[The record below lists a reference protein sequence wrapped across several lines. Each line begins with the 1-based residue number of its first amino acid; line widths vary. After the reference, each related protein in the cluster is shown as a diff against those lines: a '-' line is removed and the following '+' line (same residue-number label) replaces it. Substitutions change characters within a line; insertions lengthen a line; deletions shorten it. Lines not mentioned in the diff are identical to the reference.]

1 MTTAQNDRTAQP
13 LDPPPTSRRLLAAII
28 VALVVLTAIPYLQV
42 VSQDFVNYDDSRYI
56 TDNPFVLKGI
66 TWDGVKY
73 AFGLS
78 SGSQYHPLAWL
89 SHMLDVQLFG
99 VDAGKMKLV
108 NVFFHCINAVLV
120 FFLLRKLSRSLWP
133 AAILA
138 GVWALHP
145 LRVEAVAWASER
157 REVLYSMFGLLTLL
171 AYIAYGERRSIA
183 RYLLVYL
190 LFVLTLLCKP
200 MLVTLPCVLLLMDF
214 WPLGRFRLSLGGPNL
229 RRFGLAV
236 LEKLPMVPIVVISSW
251 FTVIITHNAGAVTGL
266 DAVPFHVRLSNM
278 CAAYLWYFTM
288 TIAPHDLTVFY
299 VIPESYP
306 PLRVAA
312 GALLLIAGSG
322 LAFWLGRR
330 RGFVTT
336 GWFMFVGTLVP
347 VIGLMQVGGQ
357 AYADRYSYF
366 TTLGLFIIAACGLA
380 ELSIRYP
387 IKRSVVGFVAASVAL
402 IFTVVTWL
410 QVTYWDNSL
419 ALWERS
425 LLVEE
430 KNPTALNNLGN
441 VYSRLGNSELAR
453 THWKRAV
460 EIYPFSKAAAN
471 LAMDNIML
479 AEHTND
485 PRERGRL
492 YAEAQRLMVNAIK
505 GKPNDPFLLSHL
517 ATILIRQGRYDG
529 AVEVLRVA
537 VESRSPR
544 AHTAEQKLKTTL
556 IELCL
561 PPAPGARSYLC
572 TFLHTTPERSS
583 WLVGLIDALIKTG
596 RVDLARGVIA
606 SAVRCMPDD
615 PRWSEAAR
623 NVGLDPQEIL
633 STPLGG
639 DQGVKRDTGDARPP
653 LPGE

>member
-1 MTTAQNDRTAQP
+1 M
-13 LDPPPTSRRLLAAII
+13 AAII

-42 VSQDFVNYDDSRYI
+42 VGQEFVNYDDSRYI

-66 TWDGVKY
+66 TWEGVKY

-157 REVLYSMFGLLTLL
+157 REVLYAMFGLLTLM
-171 AYIAYGERRSIA
+171 AYIAYGERRSIG
-183 RYLLVYL
+183 RYALVYL
-190 LFVLTLLCKP
+190 LFILTLLCKP

-214 WPLGRFRLSLGGPNL
+214 WPLGRFRLSMDGPNL
-229 RRFGLAV
+229 RRLGLAV

-251 FTVIITHNAGAVTGL
+251 FTIIISHNAGAVTGL

-288 TIAPHDLTVFY
+288 TLAPHDLTVFY
-299 VIPESYP
+299 VIYANHSIP
-306 PLRVAA
+306 RVVA
-312 GALLLIAGSG
+312 GALLLVLGSG
-322 LAFWLGRR
+322 LAIRLGGRR
-330 RGFVTT
+330 GYTVT
-336 GWFMFVGTLVP
+336 GWFIFVGTLVP

-366 TTLGLFIIAACGLA
+366 TTLGLFIIAACSLA
-380 ELSIRYP
+380 ELSIRFP
-387 IKRSVVGFVAASVAL
+387 IKRSVAAFVVASVAV

-410 QVTYWDNSL
+410 QVEYWDSSL

-430 KNPTALNNLGN
+430 NNPTALNNLGS
-441 VYSRLGNSELAR
+441 VYSKLGNSELAR
-453 THWKRAV
+453 TYWKRAV
-460 EIYPFSKAAAN
+460 EIYPFNKAAAN
-471 LAMDNIML
+471 LAMDDIAL
-479 AEHTND
+479 AERTSD
-485 PRERGRL
+485 PKERSRL
-492 YAEAQRLMVNAIK
+492 YSEAQRQMINAIR
-505 GKPNDPFLLSHL
+505 GKPEDPFLLSHL
-517 ATILIRQGRYDG
+517 ATILIRQGKYDG

-537 VESRSPR
+537 VESRSAR
-544 AHTAEQKLKTTL
+544 AHTAERKLKTTL
-556 IELCL
+556 LELCL
-561 PPAPGARSYLC
+561 PPAPGVRPYLC
-572 TFLHTTPERSS
+572 VFLHATPDKSP

-623 NVGLDPQEIL
+623 KVGLEPQEIL

-639 DQGVKRDTGDARPP
+639 DQGVERGTGGAIIP
-653 LPGE
+653 LPNE

>member
-1 MTTAQNDRTAQP
+1 
-13 LDPPPTSRRLLAAII
+13 
-28 VALVVLTAIPYLQV
+28 
-42 VSQDFVNYDDSRYI
+42 VNYDDSRYI
-56 TDNPFVLKGI
+56 TDNPYVLKGI

-78 SGSQYHPLAWL
+78 SGSQYHPLSWL

-133 AAILA
+133 AVILA

-171 AYIAYGERRSIA
+171 AYIAYGERRSIG
-183 RYLLVYL
+183 RYVLTYL
-190 LFVLTLLCKP
+190 LFILTLLCKP
-200 MLVTLPCVLLLMDF
+200 MLVTLPCVMLLLDF
-214 WPLGRFRLSLGGPNL
+214 WPLGRFRLSMDGPNL
-229 RRFGLAV
+229 RRFGLAL
-236 LEKLPMVPIVVISSW
+236 LEKLPIVPIVVISSW
-251 FTVIITHNAGAVTGL
+251 FTIIITHNAGAVTGL
-266 DAVPFHVRLSNM
+266 DAVPLHIRLCNI
-278 CAAYLWYFTM
+278 CVAYLWYFTM

-299 VIPESYP
+299 VIYANPSVA
-306 PLRVAA
+306 RVIA
-312 GALLLIAGSG
+312 GALLLIVGSG
-322 LAFWLGRR
+322 LVIMMRR
-330 RGFVTT
+330 QRGYMVT
-336 GWFMFVGTLVP
+336 GWFLFVGTLVP

-387 IKRSVVGFVAASVAL
+387 IKRSVVVFVAASVGL

-419 ALWERS
+419 SLWERS

-430 KNPTALNNLGN
+430 KNPTAHNNLGN
-441 VYSRLGNSELAR
+441 VYSKLGNGELAR

-471 LAMDNIML
+471 LAMDDIAL
-479 AEHTND
+479 AERTSD
-485 PRERGRL
+485 PKERSRL
-492 YAEAQRLMVNAIK
+492 YAEAQRQMVNAIR
-505 GKPNDPFLLSHL
+505 GKPEDPFLLSYL

-537 VESRSPR
+537 AESRSAR
-544 AHTAEQKLKTTL
+544 AHTAERKLKTTL

-561 PPAPGARSYLC
+561 PPAPAARPYLC
-572 TFLHTTPERSS
+572 VFLHATPDKSP

-596 RVDLARGVIA
+596 RVDLAKGVIA

-615 PRWSEAAR
+615 PRWSEAAKR
-623 NVGLDPQEIL
+623 VGLEPEDIL

-639 DQGVKRDTGDARPP
+639 DRGVEQGTSDTMTP